1 LRGLIAKRIFDIL
14 LSAAGLVCL
23 SPLLLVTAVCIKL
36 ESRGPVFFR
45 QERVGRFGKIFRI
58 HKFRTM
64 HDDDERA
71 GPLVTQTND
80 RRITRVGRVLR
91 KYKLDELAQ
100 LIDVLKGDMSLV
112 GARPEVPK
120 YVAYY
125 PPHVKA
131 SVLALRPGI
140 TDLAAI
146 LYRQESD
153 LLTNSSD
160 PERDYLEKILPVKL
174 RYYMEYTNHR
184 SLWGD
189 MVLILRTLKAIVV

>member
-1 LRGLIAKRIFDIL
+1 LRGLIAKRTFDVL

-23 SPLLLVTAVCIKL
+23 SPLFLATAACIKL
-36 ESRGPVFFR
+36 ESQGPVFFR

-64 HDDDERA
+64 HNGAERA
-71 GPLVTQTND
+71 GPLVTQKND

-91 KYKLDELAQ
+91 RYKLDELPQ
-100 LIDVLKGDMSLV
+100 LIDVLRGDMSLV

-125 PPHVKA
+125 PPHAKA
-131 SVLALRPGI
+131 LVLALRPGI

-153 LLTNSSD
+153 FLANSSD

-174 RYYMEYTNHR
+174 RYYMEYANHR

-189 MVLILRTLKAIVV
+189 VVLIFRTLKAIVV